1 LGNILTSL
9 SRIKLRYT
17 ARLQFTGETSK
28 CTSTII
34 EYEAILLGLRKLRAT
49 GMQTYV
55 LHTNSKLVLEQIEKE
70 CIARE
75 PTLEKYL
82 ALVCIM
88 ESHFKGFTVEY
99 IECNK
104 NTKANDL
111 VKATAHN
118 TLMPA
123 NVFFHVIE
131 DALVKTVLPEL
142 KLINIIEGED

>member
-1 LGNILTSL
+1 
-9 SRIKLRYT
+9 
-17 ARLQFTGETSK
+17 
-28 CTSTII
+28 
-34 EYEAILLGLRKLRAT
+34 
-49 GMQTYV
+49 MQTYV

-70 CIARE
+70 CIAGE

-118 TLMPA
+118 TLMPT